1 MRPWCWLML
10 YAMLGPVVATHA
22 AERTFTP
29 TDIAGWQA
37 KSFVGSTGYE
47 LTRTNSRKAVHA
59 QCNEATS
66 SGLFLREQIDL
77 TQTPVLE
84 WSWRVGGTYGAIDET
99 IKAGDDYP
107 ARIYV
112 VDEHP
117 LLPWRTRALSY
128 VWSSAMGEGADWPNA
143 YAGQVHMIAVDSGE
157 DGTGRWQ
164 SYRRNVREDFERY
177 HDHEVESLDAI
188 AIMSDCDD
196 TGKNSEAWFG
206 GIHLTE

>member
-1 MRPWCWLML
+1 MMC
-10 YAMLGPVVATHA
+10 AMLGAVAAAQA

-29 TDIAGWQA
+29 DEIAQWSA
-37 KSFVGSTGYE
+37 RSFVGSTSYE
-47 LTRTNSRKAVHA
+47 LTRMDGQKAVHA
-59 QCNEATS
+59 QCSEATS

-77 TQTPVLE
+77 TRTPVLE
-84 WSWRVGGTYGAIDET
+84 WSWRVGDTYGAIDET
-99 IKAGDDYP
+99 TRAGDDYP

-128 VWSSAMGEGADWPNA
+128 VWSSAMGEGTDWPNS
-143 YAGQVHMIAVDSGE
+143 YAEQVHMIAVDSGE
-157 DGTGRWQ
+157 GEIGTWQ

-177 HDHEVESLDAI
+177 HDREIENLDAL

-196 TGKNSEAWFG
+196 SGKTSEAWFG
-206 GIHLTE
+206 GIRLRSE